1 MIRLHSGVDVP
12 QPAPDV
18 VPSPPPV
25 PHSPSTPPEIIE
37 PPLPA
42 PRPPVQDPIVP
53 GKVIVAPRARDG
65 CAERAAASGGS
76 FCGRPCDACRA
87 ESQPGRC

>member
-1 MIRLHSGVDVP
+1 MLSSSPSGLPFRFNGAIVRRAINGVDVP

-18 VPSPPPV
+18 VPSPPPI

-42 PRPPVQDPIVP
+42 PRPPIRDPIVP
-53 GKVIVAPRARDG
+53 EGAL
-65 CAERAAASGGS
+65 GS
-76 FCGRPCDACRA
+76 RSHLTP
-87 ESQPGRC
+87 PWH